1 MTWTTKNEQCNKNYH
16 CHGDSEGEKKKEGLE
31 KEDIKRRRGTVLVS
45 STQLGLLFIV

>member
-1 MTWTTKNEQCNKNYH
+1 MNNVPRTITVMVTVK
-16 CHGDSEGEKKKEGLE
+16 GKKKKGGLE